1 MLTRLQAEV
10 ARNGVPYKHDSLHK
24 LSIIDPNNPLNDIAG
39 GSANTR
45 TILKCFS
52 DCYNDLQK
60 RMGQLQYSAG
70 RRNRNILG
78 RILGGNYESF
88 RLQREH
94 LAHIHEKLYGPVNA
108 S

>member
-1 MLTRLQAEV
+1 MLTQLQAQLGKS
-10 ARNGVPYKHDSLHK
+10 GVPYKQGSMYK
-24 LSIIDPNNPLNDIAG
+24 LSIIDPNNPYNDIAG
-39 GSANTR
+39 GSSNTG

-52 DCYNDLQK
+52 DCYNELQK
-60 RMGQLQYSAG
+60 RMSQLQDSAD
-70 RRNRNILG
+70 RRNQSILC

-94 LAHIHEKLYGPVNA
+94 LAHVHEKLYGPVNT